1 MKTII
6 LPVQLVQP
14 QAQLKYQFL
23 MELKINIF
31 KLNLL
36 FYPKNI
42 SAVLW
47 SIEAVGGLS
56 DFIAL

>member
-1 MKTII
+1 MDENYNITSSNNYNWMKTII

-42 SAVLW
+42 SAVL
-47 SIEAVGGLS
+47 
-56 DFIAL
+56 

>member
-36 FYPKNI
+36 FYPTNI
-42 SAVLW
+42 SAVL
-47 SIEAVGGLS
+47 
-56 DFIAL
+56 